1 MPRSGTCRG
10 SARAPWDENPIAA
23 EAGHYRGL
31 LAKLGM
37 TDHAQLQDRFDVTVL
52 LWPNESRF
60 PAPALAM
67 TLRAA

>member
-1 MPRSGTCRG
+1 LPPRRS
-10 SARAPWDENPIAA
+10 N
-23 EAGHYRGL
+23 YRGL

-67 TLRAA
+67 TLLAA